1 MSHSLAQSVFMQMR
15 ADIIFGRLAPSRKL
29 RLDELRAS
37 YGASVPTLREVLN
50 RLASEGFVVAED
62 QRGFAVAPISAENLL
77 ELASLRRLIEM
88 DALEHS
94 IRNGDMEWEARVVA
108 AHHKLARVEGA
119 GVKDAATLDDWRRY
133 DWEFHQTLIS
143 ACGSQELMAVHAMVF
158 DKYLRYQMLF
168 LTDRGEISRVEHLH
182 LKEAALARDVAT
194 AKGVL
199 ARHIEGGVKHA
210 LAAQR
215 DQSAEQA

>member
-1 MSHSLAQSVFMQMR
+1 MSHSLAQNIFTQMR
-15 ADIIFGRLAPSRKL
+15 TDIIFGRLAPSQKL
-29 RLDELRAS
+29 RLDELRAG

-77 ELASLRRLIEM
+77 ELANLRRLIEM

-94 IRNGDMEWEARVVA
+94 IRNGDMAWEARVVA

-119 GVKDAATLDDWRRY
+119 GVKDAATLADWRRY

-143 ACGSQELMAVHAMVF
+143 ACGSHELMAVHAMVF

-168 LTDRGEISRVEHLH
+168 LTDRGEISRAEHLH
-182 LKEAALARDVAT
+182 LKEAALARDIET
-194 AKGVL
+194 AKAVL
-199 ARHIEGGVKHA
+199 ARHIEGGVTHA

-215 DQSAEQA
+215 GQSAG